1 MESYR
6 KDLEL
11 EERAHIALKQ
21 NLYPRFRYDKSEY
34 AYCNRIKNKTE
45 QHKDKDVTVFMK
57 NGKRISISEKS
68 RFRDYGDVLIELIKN
83 NKAFRISKTDSYGWG
98 LNSEADYI
106 VYYIMGS
113 NRVVALDNT
122 NGAFVKKIQEVIR
135 RNNRAL
141 AKTLNKYKDKYEKV
155 RDDIA
160 FDSCNVTL
168 TGSPN
173 RKENGSEY
181 NTYSICFP
189 ISFFRNENLLVY
201 EGDIRGGVID
211 LSAHKS
217 EKQQK
222 SGLF

>member
-11 EERAHIALKQ
+11 EQQAHITLEK
-21 NLYPRFRYDKSEY
+21 NLYPRLRYDKSEY
-34 AYCNRIKNKTE
+34 AYCDWITKKAE
-45 QHKDKDVTVFMK
+45 QHKDKDTTVFMK
-57 NGKRISISEKS
+57 NGKRVAISEKS
-68 RFRDYGDVLIELIKN
+68 RFRDYGDVLIEIIKN
-83 NKAFRISKTDSYGWG
+83 NKTFRINKKDGYGWG

-106 VYYIMGS
+106 VYCIMGS
-113 NRVVALDNT
+113 NRVVILDNT
-122 NGAFVKKIQEVIR
+122 NGMLVKKMHEVIR

-141 AKTLNKYKDKYEKV
+141 AKTLNKYKDKYEKIK
-155 RDDIA
+155 DDIS

-173 RKENGSEY
+173 RKDNGSVY

-189 ISFFRNENLLVY
+189 ISFFKNENLLVY
-201 EGDIRGGVID
+201 EGDIRGGLIELNARQD
-211 LSAHKS
+211 K
-217 EKQQK
+217 KQK